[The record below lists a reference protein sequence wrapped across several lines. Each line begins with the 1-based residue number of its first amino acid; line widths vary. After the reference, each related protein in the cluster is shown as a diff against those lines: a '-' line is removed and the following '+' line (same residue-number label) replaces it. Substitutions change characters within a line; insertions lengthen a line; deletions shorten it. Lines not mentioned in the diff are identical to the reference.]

1 MLNSTEGVDGGTV
14 MTGSQPVYG
23 WNGRKPH
30 HSVNFVTVH
39 DGFTLY
45 DLFSY
50 DERQNDCGLLNPKCC
65 DDPLSVWCDTEYAFY
80 GGRDLS
86 VDEILSEVGRLGGD
100 CRLVELTGGEPLLQR
115 DIGELARRLLDSG
128 YTVLCETSGSLPVD
142 RVPPEV
148 VKIVDLKPP
157 GSGEASS
164 NDWRNLAMLDPQRD
178 ELKFVIANREDYE
191 WAARQVRER
200 DLARFAD
207 DGLRR
212 PGRASTGRPRPPARG
227 RPGTCPAARP

>member
-1 MLNSTEGVDGGTV
+1 VRITEIFHSIQGESSYAGQPCVFVRT
-14 MTGSQPVYG
+14 TGC
-23 WNGRKPH
+23 NLR
-30 HSVNFVTVH
+30 
-39 DGFTLY
+39 
-45 DLFSY
+45 
-50 DERQNDCGLLNPKCC
+50 C
-65 DDPLSVWCDTEYAFY
+65 VWCDTEYAFY

-115 DIGELARRLLDSG
+115 DIGDLARRLLDSG

-178 ELKFVIANREDYE
+178 ELKFVIANRGDYE

-200 DLARFAD
+200 DLARFVVHLSPEFESQDARELAEWVLA
-207 DGLRR
+207 DGLPVRVQLQVHKFIWE
-212 PGRASTGRPRPPARG
+212 PSARG
-227 RPGTCPAARP
+227 V